1 MILKKFFQYFLWYVQ
16 ADIFLEYEFNEKN
29 GKESFTLY
37 RDVKN
42 YDELSPNNNENIS
55 KRLLFLEINK
65 AEEETKIIIWLTIK
79 RKE

>member
-1 MILKKFFQYFLWYVQ
+1 MWYVQ

-42 YDELSPNNNENIS
+42 YDELSTNNNENIP

-65 AEEETKIIIWLTIK
+65 AEEETKIIFWLTIK